1 MVITKI
7 NYAFQ
12 MKDIIS
18 ELKAGL
24 GLSVS
29 HALVVDKHKG
39 NIWVESEPGKGAK
52 FIIELSLSQEV

>member
-1 MVITKI
+1 
-7 NYAFQ
+7 